1 MISVVYYHLLDKQFA
16 PTIHADHTYEVKS
29 GCWELCLSEVWSK
42 RHCGTRLNF
51 TLPCCHC

>member
-29 GCWELCLSEVWSK
+29 GC
-42 RHCGTRLNF
+42 
-51 TLPCCHC
+51 